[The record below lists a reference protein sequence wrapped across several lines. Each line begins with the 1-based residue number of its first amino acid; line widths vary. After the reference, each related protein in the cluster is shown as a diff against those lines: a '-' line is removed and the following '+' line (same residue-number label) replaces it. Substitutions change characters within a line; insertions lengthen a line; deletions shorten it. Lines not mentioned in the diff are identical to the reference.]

1 MTSSDIVKLQIRYA
15 RLAGFMYLLVDA
27 AYLTFALVA
36 NRFRVPGDFAETAHR
51 ITDSELL
58 YRIGLSSG
66 LVASLCIVFLAMG
79 LYVAIK
85 PLGKNLA
92 LLALVFRLLEAAFVG
107 GQAILGFVVLKLYIS
122 ADSLNVFDGK
132 LLSMFVTLHST
143 ADWVV
148 FNSFAIFFGVGSTLF
163 FYLFFKSTYIPKL
176 LSGLGLLGSVL
187 VPIVCFGSLLWP
199 QHAKLLQLG
208 WAPIGLAEIL
218 VGLWLLFKGLNLQVS
233 TPARP
238 LPK

>member
-1 MTSSDIVKLQIRYA
+1 MTSAEQSQIRYA

-27 AYLTFALVA
+27 AYLTLALITA
-36 NRFRVPGDFAETAHR
+36 RFRVPGDFTETAHR
-51 ITDSELL
+51 IMGSELV

-66 LVASLCIVFLAMG
+66 LVASLCIVFLAVG

-85 PLGKNLA
+85 PLDSNLA
-92 LLALVFRLLEAAFVG
+92 LLALIFRLLEATFVG
-107 GQAILGFVVLKLYIS
+107 GQAILGFVVLKLYIG
-122 ADSLNVFDGK
+122 ADSLNAFDEQQ
-132 LLSMFVTLHST
+132 LSMFVTLHST
-143 ADWVV
+143 ADSIL

-163 FYLFFKSTYIPKL
+163 FYLFFQSTYIPKL

-199 QHAKLLQLG
+199 QHVKMLQLG
-208 WAPIGLAEIL
+208 WAPIALAEIL
-218 VGLWLLFKGLNLQVS
+218 VGLRLLFKGLNLQVS

-238 LPK
+238 LPKRL

>member
-1 MTSSDIVKLQIRYA
+1 MTSSDIDKLQIRYA

-132 LLSMFVTLHST
+132 QLSMFVTLHST
-143 ADWVV
+143 TDWVV
-148 FNSFAIFFGVGSTLF
+148 FNSFAIFFGVGSSLF
-163 FYLFFKSTYIPKL
+163 FYLFFQSTYIPRVL
-176 LSGLGLLGSVL
+176 AGWGLLGSVL
-187 VPIVCFGSLLWP
+187 VPIVCFGCLMWP